1 MPASL
6 STRRLLASLAVLTL
20 AAGPALADE
29 LERVEVRGRV
39 VEAAARSDVH
49 AACEAIDDQLQSALA
64 RTWVDEARY
73 GEVKVQLV
81 LSNGHV
87 DAVDAKGVSNA
98 VSRSVKKAVHRL
110 DCAPSTAGTQVYRFS
125 VDFIDPEAPAM
136 PGDTRTAARRGI
148 RVSS

>member
-1 MPASL
+1 MPASI
-6 STRRLLASLAVLTL
+6 STRRLLASLAVLTF
-20 AAGPALADE
+20 ATGPALADE

-39 VEAAARSDVH
+39 VEAAPRYDVH
-49 AACEAIDDQLQSALA
+49 AACDSIDDQLQSALA
-64 RTWVDEARY
+64 RTWMDESRY

-87 DAVDAKGVSNA
+87 DAVNAKGVSNA

-110 DCAPSTAGTQVYRFS
+110 DCAQSNAGTQVFRFS
-125 VDFIDPEAPAM
+125 VDFIDPNAPAA

-148 RVSS
+148 RISG